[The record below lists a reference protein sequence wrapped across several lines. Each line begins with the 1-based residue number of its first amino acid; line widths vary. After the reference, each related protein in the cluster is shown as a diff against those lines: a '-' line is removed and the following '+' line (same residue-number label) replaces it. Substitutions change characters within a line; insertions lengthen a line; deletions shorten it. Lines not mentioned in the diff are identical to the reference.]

1 MENNY
6 HAPVMLKECL
16 EALNIQPSG
25 RYVDV
30 TFGGGGHSRAILNE
44 LDEQGTLIA
53 FDQDEDAK
61 ANLPKD
67 KRLVFIDQNF
77 GYLYQHLHYQ
87 ELIPVDGI
95 LADLGVSSH
104 QFDEAS
110 RGFSFRFDEA
120 NLDMRMS
127 DSNPRSASVV
137 LMEDSEE
144 VLANIF
150 YNYGELRNSRALAA
164 AIATFRKGNTI
175 ETVGDLKSAIRHYIP
190 KYHDYKFLAQVFQA
204 LRIEVNQEMD
214 VLKRMLEQS
223 AQVLRPGGR
232 LVVMS
237 YHSLEDRL
245 VKNFMASGN
254 MEGRLE
260 KDLYGRVTRP
270 YEAVSRKVITPSEEE
285 LLQNPRSR
293 SAKLRVA
300 EKI

>member
-30 TFGGGGHSRAILNE
+30 TFGGGGHSRAILSA
-44 LDEQGTLIA
+44 LDANGTLIA

-77 GYLYQHLHYQ
+77 GYLYQHLRYQ

-110 RGFSFRFDEA
+110 RGFSFRFDDA
-120 NLDMRMS
+120 KLDMRMS
-127 DSNPRSASVV
+127 DSNPRSAAVV

-144 VLANIF
+144 ALANIF
-150 YNYGELRNSRALAA
+150 YNYGELRNGRALAA
-164 AIATFRKGNTI
+164 AIATFRKGNVI
-175 ETVGDLKSAIRHYIP
+175 ETVGDLKAAIRHYIP

-204 LRIEVNQEMD
+204 LRIEVNQEME

-245 VKNFMASGN
+245 VKNFMAAGN

-260 KDLYGRVTRP
+260 KDLYGRITRP

-285 LLQNPRSR
+285 LLLNPRSR